1 VDADIAPR
9 ISVQFHLHV
18 SSSEIGSA
26 SVGRLSPLL
35 RWLGLTMVVVL
46 GLQLAALLTGLDWSD
61 PSIKVQAMGAVVTL
75 APLGFLGLLVALI
88 GSRLDH
94 PRRTQTP
101 LRWVI
106 CLISTLLALG
116 MIAAVYLSLAK
127 PAEDSPKLQNLTQ
140 GRQAIAEAQRFRE
153 DQDQVKALGE
163 QLAQAGQ
170 LATDATDEDKQRAAE
185 QMVDSQITQM
195 QEQLEKAE
203 QQQSR
208 ESRQRLVGVTG
219 SAVVLA
225 IAFVLLALTA
235 VL

>member
-1 VDADIAPR
+1 MG
-9 ISVQFHLHV
+9 ST
-18 SSSEIGSA
+18 EIESA
-26 SVGRLSPLL
+26 SVGRLAPLL

-46 GLQLAALLTGLDWSD
+46 GLQLVALLTGIDWSD
-61 PSIKVQAMGAVVTL
+61 PSIKAQAMGAVVTL

-88 GSRLDH
+88 GSRLEEPNH
-94 PRRTQTP
+94 RLTP

-106 CLISTLLALG
+106 CVLSAVLAVG
-116 MIAAVYLSLAK
+116 MIVAVLLSLTE
-127 PAEDSPKLQNLTQ
+127 PTEDSPTVQNLNQ

-153 DQDQVKALGE
+153 DEQQVNALGE

-170 LATDATDEDKQRAAE
+170 LAADASDEDKRRAAE
-185 QMVDSQITQM
+185 QMVDSQISQM
-195 QEQLEKAE
+195 QDQLEKVE

-208 ESRQRLVGVTG
+208 ETRQRLVGVTG

-225 IAFVLLALTA
+225 IAFVLLALTS

>member
-1 VDADIAPR
+1 M
-9 ISVQFHLHV
+9 
-18 SSSEIGSA
+18 
-26 SVGRLSPLL
+26 L

-46 GLQLAALLTGLDWSD
+46 GLQLVALLTGIDWSD
-61 PSIKVQAMGAVVTL
+61 PSIKAQAMGAVVTL

-88 GSRLDH
+88 GSRLEEPH
-94 PRRTQTP
+94 RRLTP

-106 CLISTLLALG
+106 CVLSAVLAVG
-116 MIAAVYLSLAK
+116 MIVAVPLSLIE
-127 PAEDSPKLQNLTQ
+127 PTEDSPKVQNLNQ

-153 DQDQVKALGE
+153 DEQQVKALGE

-170 LATDATDEDKQRAAE
+170 LAADASDEDKRRAAE
-185 QMVDSQITQM
+185 QMVDSQISQM
-195 QEQLEKAE
+195 QDQLEKVE

-208 ESRQRLVGVTG
+208 ETRQRLVGVTG

-225 IAFVLLALTA
+225 IAFVLLALTS